1 MSANTR
7 LIDKEYNNQN
17 NNIMKKVVDL
27 FFVAVFLLGAL
38 GCTVMAFVQKSC
50 VFGFYV
56 FACLALTLALY
67 KEFKKEYKET

>member
-1 MSANTR
+1 
-7 LIDKEYNNQN
+7 
-17 NNIMKKVVDL
+17 MKKVVDL